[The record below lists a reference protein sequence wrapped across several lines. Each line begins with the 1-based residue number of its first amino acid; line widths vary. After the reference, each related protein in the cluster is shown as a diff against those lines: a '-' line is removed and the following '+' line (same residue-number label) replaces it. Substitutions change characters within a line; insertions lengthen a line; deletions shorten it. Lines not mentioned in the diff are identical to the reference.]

1 MAENYKHLYEQMQK
15 LVEQYQ
21 DKIVPGLWKQ
31 IEDLERNREEV
42 VRCKD
47 CKYLRRRRKNEHYV
61 FCGNPVNGLWRI
73 WSGDS
78 FCSYGERRAE

>member
-1 MAENYKHLYEQMQK
+1 MDVIKRDYVAEIIEK
-15 LVEQYQ
+15 LSSSGQFTPENMMMSVNALP
-21 DKIVPGLWKQ
+21 DAL
-31 IEDLERNREEV
+31 

-78 FCSYGERRAE
+78 FCSYGERKDDG